1 MECRPAGPAD
11 AARIAELLGQLG
23 YPTTAETVTQ
33 RLARLDACG
42 ADATWVAEIDGEE
55 RRKDAHEFY
64 RRLGLVETG
73 KRFAKPLD

>member
-33 RLARLDACG
+33 RLARLDASG
-42 ADATWVAEIDGEE
+42 ADAT
-55 RRKDAHEFY
+55 
-64 RRLGLVETG
+64 
-73 KRFAKPLD
+73 